1 MGSMKKK
8 IFDDQIKYKMLLLLV
23 YIFEE
28 FSEIL
33 IKFLYNKSPLP
44 DGLTMID
51 AIDYYSRQLMHT
63 RLRGD

>member
-23 YIFEE
+23 YIFKE

-33 IKFLYNKSPLP
+33 INSYTTNPHFR
-44 DGLTMID
+44 MV
-51 AIDYYSRQLMHT
+51 
-63 RLRGD
+63 